1 MSEPMNILVVD
12 DDEMILEVFKGFLRR
27 IGTYSILT
35 ARDGTEAV
43 KVLERRKVDFCFT
56 DLNMP
61 GMDGVE
67 FTRKIHELD
76 NTIPVVVMT
85 GYPSTD
91 NAIATLK
98 HGVVDFLVKP
108 FHIGDVEL
116 TIRRALEQKALFVE
130 NMLLKE
136 EIKKKEDI
144 ARLNE
149 ELSSKVGDLKILNM
163 ILQKV
168 DWVTSSSDLFDLIV
182 KLSADITNCDEVHF
196 HVVDETLGRPIPIAS
211 FYKEPKSNWSAG
223 LSAPACLETVDTGRQ
238 ADQACPA
245 RKSNS
250 CVAEVLV
257 KKTSE
262 GIPLLVDGSYDKT
275 LSDANIRSL
284 VAIPFRIRKKLFG
297 MLVAIVK
304 NGPVCRP
311 GTGISRPFTEKDL
324 YYLNFLAERATFVI
338 ENVALYENIYENL
351 FATLYAF
358 VEAIEARD
366 PYTKQHSTRV
376 TELALSIGKEMG
388 CSDEQ
393 LDLLNFSGHLHDIGK
408 LGIPDSILLKPGPLT
423 EQEFEAIKKHPV
435 IGANIVGHLGLLTAE
450 QKIILHHH
458 ERWDGKGYPDSLKGE
473 SIPFLSR
480 ILAVA
485 DVYDAMASDR
495 AYRKRLA
502 DEVVLETI
510 RQSAGTQFDGEVVE
524 AFLGLREKGEL
535 GHKRDPVSS
544 DSVRNES
551 RLDLKPSHKLYQ
563 IPGRKHP

>member
-1 MSEPMNILVVD
+1 MSEPLNILVVD
-12 DDEMILEVFKGFLRR
+12 DDEIILEVFKDFFHR

-43 KVLERRKVDFCFT
+43 EILKRRKVDFCFT

-67 FTRKIHELD
+67 FAKKIHERD

-108 FHIGDVEL
+108 FHIGDIEL

-149 ELSSKVGDLKILNM
+149 ELSSRVADLKILNT

-168 DWVTSSSDLFDLIV
+168 DWVTSSSDIFDLIV

-196 HVVDETLGRPIPIAS
+196 HVVDQTLGRPIPIAS
-211 FYKEPKSNWSAG
+211 FYKEPESNRSAG
-223 LSAPACLETVDTGRQ
+223 LQ

-250 CVAEVLV
+250 CVAEVLA
-257 KKTSE
+257 KKIPE
-262 GIPLLVDGSYDKT
+262 GGPLLVDGSYDKT

-284 VAIPFRIRKKLFG
+284 VAIPFKIRKKLFG
-297 MLVAIVK
+297 MLVAIVR
-304 NGPVCRP
+304 NGPVCHP
-311 GTGISRPFTEKDL
+311 GKGRSMPFTEKDL

-351 FATLYAF
+351 FSTLYAF

-366 PYTKQHSTRV
+366 PYTKQHSSRV

-393 LDLLNFSGHLHDIGK
+393 LDSLNFSGHLHDIGK

-458 ERWDGKGYPDSLKGE
+458 ERWDGKGYPDGLKGE
-473 SIPFLSR
+473 SVPFLSR

-510 RQSAGTQFDGEVVE
+510 RQNSGTQFDGEVVE
-524 AFLGLREKGEL
+524 AFLALYEKGKL
-535 GHKRDPVSS
+535 PCKHDAVSS
-544 DSVRNES
+544 DTVRNKS
-551 RLDLKPSHKLYQ
+551 RLDLKVPDKL
-563 IPGRKHP
+563 

>member
-1 MSEPMNILVVD
+1 MSEPVNILVVD
-12 DDEMILEVFKGFLRR
+12 DDEMILEVFKDFLHR

-43 KVLERRKVDFCFT
+43 EILKRSKVDFCFT

-67 FTRKIHELD
+67 FTKKIHEFD

-85 GYPSTD
+85 GYPSMD
-91 NAIATLK
+91 NAITTLK
-98 HGVVDFLVKP
+98 RGVVDFLVKP
-108 FHIGDVEL
+108 FHIGDIEF

-149 ELSSKVGDLKILNM
+149 ELSSRVADLKILNT

-182 KLSADITNCDEVHF
+182 RLSADITNCDEVHF
-196 HVVDETLGRPIPIAS
+196 HVVDQTLGRPTSIAS
-211 FYKEPKSNWSAG
+211 FYREPESNWSPG
-223 LSAPACLETVDTGRQ
+223 LSAPTCSERADRSHAQAGTGRQ
-238 ADQACPA
+238 AYQACSA

-250 CVAEVLV
+250 CVVEALG
-257 KKTSE
+257 KKILE
-262 GIPLLVDGSYDKT
+262 GIPLLIDGSYDKT

-284 VAIPFRIRKKLFG
+284 VAIPFKIRKKLFG
-297 MLVAIVK
+297 MLVAIAR

-311 GTGISRPFTEKDL
+311 GTGRSMPFTEKDL

-366 PYTKQHSTRV
+366 PYTKQHSSRV
-376 TELALSIGKEMG
+376 TELAMSIGREMG

-393 LDLLNFSGHLHDIGK
+393 VDLLNFSGHLHDIGK
-408 LGIPDSILLKPGPLT
+408 LGIPDSILLKPGSLT
-423 EQEFEAIKKHPV
+423 EQEYEAIKKHPI

-458 ERWDGKGYPDSLKGE
+458 ERWDGKGYPDGLKGD

-480 ILAVA
+480 VLAVA
-485 DVYDAMASDR
+485 DVHDAMASDR

-502 DEVVLETI
+502 DEVVLATI
-510 RQSAGTQFDGEVVE
+510 RECAGTQFDGGVVE
-524 AFLGLREKGEL
+524 AFLALCEKGKL
-535 GHKRDPVSS
+535 PHKRDAVSS
-544 DSVRNES
+544 DTVRNKS
-551 RLDLKPSHKLYQ
+551 RLDLKVPHKL
-563 IPGRKHP
+563 